1 MNKLN
6 WGRMLGFLIAGLLL
20 VIPDQLTKMLAVSR
34 LQGQPAVPII
44 PHVLELLYVENRG
57 AAFGILNGKQW
68 VFYVITAVV
77 LLFILLFIGILPKE
91 KKYLPA
97 GLVCLL
103 IFSGAIGNFIDR
115 ARQAYVVDFIY
126 FMPIDFPVFNVA
138 DIFVTCGCLFMV
150 VLFLF
155 VYKDEDF
162 AFMKESCPWQKRS

>member
-20 VIPDQLTKMLAVSR
+20 IIPDQLTKMLAVER
-34 LQGQPAVPII
+34 LRGMPAVPVI
-44 PHVLELLYVENRG
+44 PNVLELLYVENRG

-68 VFYVITAVV
+68 VFYIITAVV
-77 LLFILLFIGILPKE
+77 LLGILLFVGMLPKE
-91 KKYLPA
+91 RKYLPA

-103 IFSGAIGNFIDR
+103 IFGGAIGNFIDR
-115 ARQAYVVDFIY
+115 VRQAYVVDFIY
-126 FMPIDFPVFNVA
+126 FKPIDFPVFNVA

-162 AFMKESCPWQKRS
+162 AFMKENCPWQKKS

>member
-1 MNKLN
+1 MVKLN

-20 VIPDQLTKMLAVSR
+20 IIPDQLTKMLAVSR
-34 LQGQPAVPII
+34 LQGQDAIPII
-44 PHVLELLYVENRG
+44 PKVLELLYVENRG

-68 VFYVITAVV
+68 VFYIITIVV
-77 LLFILLFIGILPKE
+77 MLGILLFVGMLPRE

-103 IFSGAIGNFIDR
+103 IFGGAIGNFIDR
-115 ARQAYVVDFIY
+115 VRQAYVVDFIY

-155 VYKDEDF
+155 YYKDEDF
-162 AFMKESCPWQKRS
+162 AFMKENSPWQKKS